1 MNINFT
7 KINENIFKVNNQSN
21 IIFTGVLVP
30 FKLQK
35 YNNNYYLNIEI
46 NQKDKLNLEKLLPY
60 KLLENELYNLENIEN
75 INLENLEFYSNI
87 KTKIYKN
94 NTYDLLR
101 LQIKKVKNA
110 FITKYKEGTLFEIE
124 PQKKYN
130 CEIEINTI
138 WINKNKYGFNINLI
152 NLENN

>member
-101 LQIKKVKNA
+101 LQIKKSKNA

-138 WINKNKYGFNINLI
+138 WISKNKYGFNINLI

>member
-101 LQIKKVKNA
+101 LQIKKYA
-110 FITKYKEGTLFEIE
+110 FITKYKKEHYL
-124 PQKKYN
+124 K
-130 CEIEINTI
+130 
-138 WINKNKYGFNINLI
+138 
-152 NLENN
+152 